1 MSARVNICMS
11 MTWAAIKAATNSE
24 GDNPEV
30 ILGGVND
37 NQVLADRN

>member
-1 MSARVNICMS
+1 MT
-11 MTWAAIKAATNSE
+11 MTWAAIKAATSSE